1 MSGKSGR
8 KNSPV
13 SLAAMP
19 RSRRRKLWPSAMR
32 QRLIHI
38 AKQAQKMAYCPYS
51 RYPVGAAV
59 LAESGRI
66 YAGCNVENA
75 SLGLTCCAER
85 TAIFNAI
92 SHGEKRIRSV
102 CIVARSAKPCGACR
116 QVMMEFALREGELIT
131 VNWDPIRKNQKITFT
146 KISRSLPQPFNPAEA
161 GL

>member
-1 MSGKSGR
+1 MPRKKGR
-8 KNSPV
+8 KKSHV
-13 SLAAMP
+13 SLTTIP
-19 RSRRRKLWPSAMR
+19 RARRRKLWPSAMR
-32 QRLIHI
+32 QKLIHT
-38 AKQAQKMAYCPYS
+38 AKQAQKTAYCPYS

-59 LAESGRI
+59 LAESGKI

-92 SHGEKRIRSV
+92 SHGEKKIRSV

-116 QVMMEFALREGELIT
+116 QVMMEFALKDAELIT
-131 VNWDPIRKNQKITFT
+131 VNWDPIQKNRKITFT